1 MKNNGLLNM
10 RNTLLTTILVLFI
23 LSSGLFTILSNSSV
37 LASNLVQDSWNTMTP
52 MKQARGLLGV
62 VAAEGKIYAIG
73 GSLATVALRN
83 KSDYMATNECY
94 DPTSNTWVT
103 LTSMPTPRHGFAI
116 ATYDGKI
123 YCIGG
128 YGYNESSLIR
138 SSELGINEVYD
149 IAADSWSTKTALPVS
164 GGSLQA
170 QVVEGKIFVID
181 QLNGTLFMYD
191 PVTDFWTAKT
201 NLPSWGRG
209 LVSAVV
215 DNKIIIKGTFYYSLT
230 EHGVSNDRK
239 VLIYDPKTDTFSE
252 ANAGVEVVAHTS
264 AAGATFGLYGSP
276 KLYVFYGG
284 LVTSTLVYDPV
295 TDVWSAISAMPDDRF
310 SFGVAVVDDVFY
322 VIGGFPDLG
331 GAPLS
336 VNERYVPADYRGTL
350 PSETGSSLDNRILVG
365 ALVGT
370 VVAVAVAVPLALF
383 QKQRQKEIKKKSDI

>member
-1 MKNNGLLNM
+1 
-10 RNTLLTTILVLFI
+10 
-23 LSSGLFTILSNSSV
+23 
-37 LASNLVQDSWNTMTP
+37 